1 MMKVE
6 DCLFPTSRGTTSSN
20 SKEVVVHF
28 KELDLISKVAILGSL
43 PLDLVQKLESGQKPI
58 SLEDE
63 EYLNYY
69 KKYNFLKSCL
79 VNNIPKEFKE
89 KAYLRFSSLF
99 FSKNDKSVL
108 SLFKEYLD
116 YGDFLVHDL
125 YNQANMGVK
134 YI

>member
-1 MMKVE
+1 ME
-6 DCLFPTSRGTTSSN
+6 DCLCPTSRGTTSLNSN
-20 SKEVVVHF
+20 RVSVHF
-28 KELDLISKVAILGSL
+28 KDLDLSSKVAILGCL
-43 PLDLVQKLESGQKPI
+43 PLDLVEKLERGQKPV

-69 KKYNFLKSCL
+69 KKYSFLKSCL
-79 VNNIPKEFKE
+79 VDEIPKEYKE

-99 FSKNDKSVL
+99 YRKEEKCVL
-108 SLFKEYLD
+108 SLFREYLD
-116 YGDFLVHDL
+116 LGDFLVYDL

>member
-1 MMKVE
+1 ME
-6 DCLFPTSRGTTSSN
+6 DCLCRTSRGTTSLDSN
-20 SKEVVVHF
+20 GVSVHF
-28 KELDLISKVAILGSL
+28 KDLDLSSKVAILGSL
-43 PLDLVQKLESGQKPI
+43 PLDLVEKLERGQKPV

-69 KKYNFLKSCL
+69 KKYSFLKSCL
-79 VNNIPKEFKE
+79 VNEIPKEYKE
-89 KAYLRFSSLF
+89 KALLRFSSLF
-99 FSKNDKSVL
+99 YSKDEKGIL

-116 YGDFLVHDL
+116 LGDFLVFDL

>member
-1 MMKVE
+1 ME
-6 DCLFPTSRGTTSSN
+6 DCLCRTSRGTTSLNSN
-20 SKEVVVHF
+20 GVSVHF
-28 KELDLISKVAILGSL
+28 KDLDLSSKVAILGSL
-43 PLDLVQKLESGQKPI
+43 PLDLVEKLERGQKPV

-69 KKYNFLKSCL
+69 KKYSFLKSCL
-79 VNNIPKEFKE
+79 VNEIPKEYKE
-89 KAYLRFSSLF
+89 KALLRFSSLF
-99 FSKNDKSVL
+99 PRKEEKGIL

-116 YGDFLVHDL
+116 LGDFLVYDL

>member
-1 MMKVE
+1 ME
-6 DCLFPTSRGTTSSN
+6 DCLYPTSRGTTSLN
-20 SKEVVVHF
+20 SDGVSVHF
-28 KELDLISKVAILGSL
+28 KDLDLSSKVAILGSL
-43 PLDLVQKLESGQKPI
+43 PLDLVQKLENGQKPI

-63 EYLNYY
+63 DYLNYY

-99 FSKNDKSVL
+99 SSKNDKSVL

-116 YGDFLVHDL
+116 SGDFLVQDL